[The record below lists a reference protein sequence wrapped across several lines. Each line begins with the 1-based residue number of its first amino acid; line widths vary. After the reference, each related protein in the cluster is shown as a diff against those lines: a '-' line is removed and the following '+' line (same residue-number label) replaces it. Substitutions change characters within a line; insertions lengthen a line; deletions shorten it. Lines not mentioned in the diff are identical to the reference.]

1 MARAAGKVS
10 LESPTDGMPPSQLA
24 AVEEVR
30 RRILRGE
37 LVPGQ
42 RLVEAELSELL
53 DASRGTVRAALTALA
68 HEGLVERIANIGARV
83 RVVTLEEAL
92 QISEVRLAVE
102 SLCVARAAEK
112 ITKAEI
118 AELRAMLK
126 TMKQRVASGDPA
138 GFAES
143 THELFN
149 SYVGIADQP
158 VAEEML
164 MRLRARNSR
173 HRFRLTF
180 RPGRAAVA
188 LPFWVD
194 LIEAICKRD
203 PVAARAAL
211 ERHVRNVQ
219 ETMRA
224 IAQEDK
230 PFALDYA
237 SKGLD

>member
-1 MARAAGKVS
+1 M
-10 LESPTDGMPPSQLA
+10 
-24 AVEEVR
+24 
-30 RRILRGE
+30 
-37 LVPGQ
+37 VPGQ
-42 RLVEAELSELL
+42 RLVEAELCDLYTI
-53 DASRGTVRAALTALA
+53 SRGTVRAALTDLV
-68 HEGLVERIANIGARV
+68 HEGLVERIANCGARV
-83 RVVTLEEAL
+83 RIVTLEEAL

-112 ITKAEI
+112 ATKADI
-118 AELRAMLK
+118 ATLRAMLIK
-126 TMKQRVASGDPA
+126 MKQRAAGGDIT

-143 THELFN
+143 TRELFN
-149 SYVGIADQP
+149 TYVAIADQP

-194 LIEAICKRD
+194 LIEAICKRN
-203 PVAARAAL
+203 PIEARAAL

-224 IAQEDK
+224 IAEENR
-230 PFALDYA
+230 PFTFT
-237 SKGLD
+237 